1 MSISIESVPLGI
13 RMTIRFEGLMFTQV
27 NKLHEVVQTSRA
39 KTQTCGQLLNQ
50 PGDHIKF
57 IEVTKAELKSPDGL
71 YNVLLTI
78 YPTLV
83 GWVYPPIN
91 GDRRWA
97 QVQPSRDGLDAIWDA
112 LGILPVADEVEDR
125 PIPANRGGG
134 GY

>member
-1 MSISIESVPLGI
+1 MEPLLLGI
-13 RMTIRFEGLMFTQV
+13 KMTIRFEGLTSTQV
-27 NKLHEVVQTSRA
+27 DKLHEVAQTSRA
-39 KTQTCGQLLNQ
+39 KTQTCGKLVNQ
-50 PGDHIKF
+50 PGDRIKF
-57 IEVTKAELKSPDGL
+57 IEVTKADLKSPDGL

-78 YPTLV
+78 YPALV

-125 PIPANRGGG
+125 PIPANHGGG
-134 GY
+134 RY